1 MICGRC
7 KGQVRVIRTVS
18 AGEMGRAS
26 ATRCLSCSARFV
38 YVTIPFEE
46 PEDYG
51 TGVDAIARRL
61 SRGEIRL
68 ERNEQ
73 SKSPVREDPSR

>member
-1 MICGRC
+1 MICVRC

-18 AGEMGRAS
+18 AGEKGRAC
-26 ATRCLSCSARFV
+26 ATRCLSCNARFV

-51 TGVDAIARRL
+51 TGVDAIAKRL
-61 SRGEIRL
+61 RRGEINL
-68 ERNEQ
+68 ERDEQ
-73 SKSPVREDPSR
+73 KKAKLR

>member
-7 KGQVRVIRTVS
+7 KGLVRVIRTVS

-38 YVTIPFEE
+38 YVTIPYEE
-46 PEDYG
+46 PLDYG
-51 TGVDAIARRL
+51 TGVDAVAKKLRQ
-61 SRGEIRL
+61 GDIRL
-68 ERNEQ
+68 ERDEQ
-73 SKSPVREDPSR
+73 EKTPVREDPSR